1 MATNSGSLAGRNT
14 VSRRK
19 RKDTGTPEVYYTIY
33 DAKTDEIV
41 NLGTAD
47 EIAAARGVKRGS
59 VYSLVS
65 KNLSGRNKKYAVV
78 KDAYGE
84 DENAD

>member
-1 MATNSGSLAGRNT
+1 M
-14 VSRRK
+14 SRKK
-19 RKDTGTPEVYYTIY
+19 RKDTGKSEVYYTIY
-33 DAKTDEIV
+33 DARTDEVV

-65 KNLSGRNKKYAVV
+65 KAVSGRNRKYAVV
-78 KDAYGE
+78 KDAYE
-84 DENAD
+84 EKL